1 MIKVAILDDYQ
12 NVFEQIIDTNVYK
25 DKFEFKYFAKN
36 VCDDDPTTAW
46 VEGNADYGVG
56 EFLEFTEY
64 SDEYYKKFEN
74 RILNAHFLPL
84 NDTIVGNEFVRKNHL
99 GKEEI
104 EEVEIKFFKLFSYNN
119 DVVLYKE
126 IILEPV
132 ETEKK
137 QLQIW

>member
-1 MIKVAILDDYQ
+1 MKIEI
-12 NVFEQIIDTNVYK
+12 
-25 DKFEFKYFAKN
+25 
-36 VCDDDPTTAW
+36 
-46 VEGNADYGVG
+46 

-74 RILNAHFLPL
+74 RILNAHFLPF